1 MKQITIITCLLF
13 AGYFSFSQEKTEI
26 GITAEGAWFMPHRQ
40 EYSNSDNHFR
50 STKNGFGT
58 GIGIYASRGIFGRLS
73 AGIGIAYRYKQ
84 MQQYYSDYSV
94 TTGGYFGYGYS
105 PYGYGYS
112 PYGNEYPTYEYN
124 YEAENNEGWEK
135 LPMHY
140 VVVPVY
146 LQLLIGKNLFVRGGF
161 ETSWLLNYEIVNEKP
176 EFNWLIGFGS
186 QKHKLKWSVNYI
198 RGFKEQGFGDKS
210 SEPDGRFKGS
220 INRNNMLQV
229 QLSYPIWQFK

>member
-1 MKQITIITCLLF
+1 
-13 AGYFSFSQEKTEI
+13 
-26 GITAEGAWFMPHRQ
+26 
-40 EYSNSDNHFR
+40 
-50 STKNGFGT
+50 
-58 GIGIYASRGIFGRLS
+58 
-73 AGIGIAYRYKQ
+73 

-124 YEAENNEGWEK
+124 YEAEDNEGWEK

-146 LQLLIGKNLFVRGGF
+146 LKMLLTQNLFIKGGI

-176 EFNWLIGFGS
+176 EFNWVIGFGN

-198 RGFKEQGFGDKS
+198 RGFKEQGFRDKKPA
-210 SEPDGRFKGS
+210 PDGRFKGS